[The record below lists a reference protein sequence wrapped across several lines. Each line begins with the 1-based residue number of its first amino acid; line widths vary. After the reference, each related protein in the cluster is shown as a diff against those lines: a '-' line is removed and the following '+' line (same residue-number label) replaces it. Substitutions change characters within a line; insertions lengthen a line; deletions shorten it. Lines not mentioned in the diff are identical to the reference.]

1 MASKTNGVESE
12 WARAPPAPR
21 PLGERILRILYNPD
35 EKTFL
40 GRTLRRWGVLFAFY
54 LVFYAALVA
63 FFAIYMAAI
72 FSTLDNDKPKYTL
85 ESSLIGANPGVS
97 YRPRPRDEIT
107 VQYNA
112 QNSIEYDHYISEL
125 ADLFKQ
131 YKNESWVTSKTE
143 CTSEDNF
150 GYPHSPCFFIKLNK
164 IYGWK
169 PQYYERDFP
178 EDMPAD
184 LVQYITML
192 PEAERQQLWVSCR
205 LENDTGAELQ
215 YPWGRGLAGRF
226 YPYLNQQGYTS
237 PLIAVKVTPP
247 VNTLN
252 IMRCRVWAKN
262 VIYNMSIKR
271 PRGYTRILLR
281 VDDPSYNGTA
291 PAEQMSEDKSADN
304 DTTTAATTEVK

>member
-21 PLGERILRILYNPD
+21 PLGERILRAVYNPD

-40 GRTLRRWGVLFAFY
+40 GRTPKRWGVLFAFY
-54 LVFYAALVA
+54 LVFYAALAA
-63 FFAIYMAAI
+63 FFAICMAGL
-72 FSTLDNDKPKYTL
+72 FSTLDNDKPMYTL

-107 VQYNA
+107 VQYDA
-112 QNSIEYDHYISEL
+112 QNSSAYEYYTSEL
-125 ADLFKQ
+125 AELLEQ
-131 YKNESWVTSKTE
+131 YKNESWVTSKKE

-150 GYPHSPCFFIKLNK
+150 GFPHSPCLFIKLNK

-169 PQYYERDFP
+169 PQYYENDFP
-178 EDMPAD
+178 EDMSPD

-192 PEAERQQLWVSCR
+192 PEAERQQLWVSCW
-205 LENDTGAELQ
+205 LEHDTGARLQ

-226 YPYLNQQGYTS
+226 YPYLNQQGYTP
-237 PLIAVKVTPP
+237 PLIALKVTPP

-252 IMRCRVWAKN
+252 IIRCRVWAKN
-262 VIYNMSIKR
+262 VKYNKSIKE
-271 PRGYTRILLR
+271 PRGYARILLR
-281 VDDPSYNGTA
+281 VDDPLYNGTA
-291 PAEQMSEDKSADN
+291 AAERISEDRSQDN
-304 DTTTAATTEVK
+304 DTTTAATTEIK